1 MRSHRNPFRS
11 RTSEQESYQGLR
23 RFLKTFG
30 VGALDLLPDNAWD
43 RPVVIQSAPGAGK
56 TSLLRTFSAE
66 ALHEIA
72 THPHEL
78 EELHERMTELGV
90 IEDGSVKVLGIRLP
104 LKRDYALI
112 DDLRRDEEALA
123 KIFFRLLDAKV
134 VRVVIAALR
143 SAAPDTPVESLRW
156 EPSTAGADALE
167 KLGGPEVSGLMAWS
181 HEAHR
186 EMLAWL
192 DSVLPPQGEL
202 DGHHGPYSVQ
212 ALSGAAFTADG
223 SDLQVRP
230 LLMFDDAQDIGRYR
244 RSRLLD
250 ALSDRDLELHRWVAE
265 RYQALAPHELI
276 GDGEID
282 RAYAVVHIEAEAR
295 RLRPGGAKRYSRR
308 TRGFE
313 RLLLDISDRRAQ
325 QTLQIAAEEERDFSE
340 LVDIE
345 VDENHGRLRAAEEVL
360 NQRLAELADGNAR
373 YDEWL
378 GWATTRSG
386 HKGAVERR
394 VVEILITRDKGRKQ
408 DTLFAVPLS
417 RDELRGRWDSDL
429 VEAGA
434 LFLREEHGLPFYFGP
449 ERLTKL
455 ASENIDQHI
464 VISGALFE
472 EVLARITMNRPLAI
486 DAFRQDRIVWLVSDQ
501 FWREIPPRL
510 PNGREVQHFLLNVAE
525 LCRRET
531 YRPTAPY
538 PPGATATAISMRDRE
553 RLLDPAWRAE
563 VAGAEDLFNALSS
576 AIGHNLVRADLDYSV
591 KGDRWMVLYLNRLLC
606 VRFGLA
612 LGYGGLRERPVEE
625 LCSWMSSEPPAE
637 EPLVAPPLQEQ
648 LPI

>member
-30 VGALDLLPDNAWD
+30 VGALDLLPDNVWD

-78 EELHERMTELGV
+78 EELHERMTDLGV

-112 DDLRRDEEALA
+112 DDLRRDDEALA

-143 SAAPDTPVESLRW
+143 SAAPDVPVESLRW

-167 KLGGPEVSGLMAWS
+167 KIGGPEVSGLMAWS

-186 EMLAWL
+186 EMLGWL

-202 DGHHGPYSVQ
+202 AGHHGPYSVQ

-223 SDLQVRP
+223 RDLEVRP

-265 RYQALAPHELI
+265 RYQALEPHELI

-295 RLRPGGAKRYSRR
+295 RLRPGGAKP
-308 TRGFE
+308 TAGDA
-313 RLLLDISDRRAQ
+313 RLRATAARHLRPARAADPADRRRGGAR
-325 QTLQIAAEEERDFSE
+325 LQRLI
-340 LVDIE
+340 DIE
-345 VDENHGRLRAAEEVL
+345 VDENHARLRAAEEVL

-373 YDEWL
+373 YDGWL
-378 GWATTRSG
+378 GWAATRSG

-408 DTLFAVPLS
+408 DTLFMVPLS
-417 RDELRGRWDSDL
+417 HDELRGRWDSDL
-429 VEAGA
+429 VEAAA
-434 LFLREEHGLPFYFGP
+434 LYLREELGLPFYFGP

-486 DAFRQDRIVWLVSDQ
+486 EPFRQDRIVWLVSDQ
-501 FWREIPPRL
+501 FWRDIPPRL

-525 LCRRET
+525 LCRRAT

-553 RLLDPAWRAE
+553 RLLDPA
-563 VAGAEDLFNALSS
+563 GAPRSLAPKTSS
-576 AIGHNLVRADLDYSV
+576 TR
-591 KGDRWMVLYLNRLLC
+591 C
-606 VRFGLA
+606 
-612 LGYGGLRERPVEE
+612 
-625 LCSWMSSEPPAE
+625 PARSGTT
-637 EPLVAPPLQEQ
+637 
-648 LPI
+648 